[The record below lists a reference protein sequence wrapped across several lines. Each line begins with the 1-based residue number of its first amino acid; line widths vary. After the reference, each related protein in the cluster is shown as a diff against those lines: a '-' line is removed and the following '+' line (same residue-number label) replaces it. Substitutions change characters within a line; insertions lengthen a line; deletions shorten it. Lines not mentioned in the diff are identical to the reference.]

1 MMFNQ
6 SVVRVRASTKTDRGG
21 NTVPDWSPGA
31 VNRLT
36 VTGLNIQPSA
46 QANTAAETVDEQRDS
61 VITGYRVQSTEG
73 TAPDIRATDRI
84 EWRGQ
89 LYEVEGEVASWP
101 ELFTDTVHHI
111 EFVMVRATG

>member
-6 SVVRVRASTKTDRGG
+6 SAVRVRASTKTDRGG

-36 VTGLNIQPSA
+36 VTDLNIQP
-46 QANTAAETVDEQRDS
+46 NTQAETDDEQRNA
-61 VITGYRVQSTEG
+61 VVTGYRVQSAEG
-73 TAPDIRATDRI
+73 TSPDIKATDRI
-84 EWRGQ
+84 DWRGQ
-89 LYEVEGEVASWP
+89 IYEVDGEVAAWP
-101 ELFTDTVHHI
+101 ELSTDAVHHI